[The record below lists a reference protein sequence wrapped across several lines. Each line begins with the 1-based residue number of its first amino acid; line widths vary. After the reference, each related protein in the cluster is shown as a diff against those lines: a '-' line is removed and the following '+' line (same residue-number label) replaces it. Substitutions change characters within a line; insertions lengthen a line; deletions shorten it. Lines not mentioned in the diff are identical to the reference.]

1 MTKKLIA
8 LAIAALVLY
17 CAAISLYKTWEA
29 EKKRR
34 EREKEA
40 EKADAESADGTA
52 EE

>member
-1 MTKKLIA
+1 MYKKLIA
-8 LAIAALVLY
+8 LAIAVLVLY

-40 EKADAESADGTA
+40 EEESEKSAEETA